1 MKKTFRL
8 LSALVC
14 AVMLASCLCACG
26 SGKDKDGN
34 SANIIADNP
43 DEHVKLVWY
52 IQQTEPQ
59 GFKEVM
65 EEANKQLKEKL
76 NITLDL
82 RCVEPGDYNSKMQ
95 LAAASGEEFD
105 LEWTSPYT
113 NNYQTNAIK
122 NAFMDIT
129 DYLETDELKYIR
141 NLYRD
146 AIWDACR
153 VNGKI
158 YAVPVEQVIY
168 NQDSILFMEEY
179 MKKYNINPYE
189 KLKSKDDLEDIFD
202 IVQAGEPGLIM
213 TVSDYGIWVEK
224 GTAMPGGWSI
234 DKNGIVTNFTDR
246 PGDRPERDLEN
257 SKRMRKWYEKGYF
270 PVDIATLTDTES
282 YYTQGKIL
290 TQYQRYLP
298 GVEGKA
304 RIRRGYN
311 VNIVPVSNK
320 IIERDSVQST
330 MTAVSFTSK
339 HPMRALKLLQL
350 LHRDADFLNLICY
363 GIEGRDYTKDPDNPK
378 RMNRDSG
385 AYYISEFKIG
395 SQFLAYLVPSYED
408 GVWEETKAEN
418 EAADIDPNIGFSFD
432 RKPVETE
439 ISNVSA
445 VNAEYKGMK
454 YGLYEDV
461 EGTYNERL
469 EKLDKAGMYI
479 IKEEIERQFKEWQ
492 ESK

>member
-52 IQQTEPQ
+52 IRTPEPR

-65 EEANKQLKEKL
+65 EEANKQLKDKL
-76 NITLDL
+76 NVTLDL
-82 RCVEPGDYNSKMQ
+82 HCVEPGDYDAKMQ

-105 LEWTSPYT
+105 LEWTAAGA
-113 NNYQTNAIK
+113 NDYQGNVTK

-129 DYLETDELKYIR
+129 DYLETDELKYIK

-158 YAVPVEQVIY
+158 YGIPVEQVIY
-168 NQDSILFMEEY
+168 NQDSIQFLKSY
-179 MKKYNINPYE
+179 MDKYNINPYE
-189 KLKSKDDLEDIFD
+189 KLKTMDDLEDIYAT
-202 IVQAGEPGLIM
+202 VHAGEPDLIM
-213 TVSDYGIWVEK
+213 TTAVYGVWFEK
-224 GTAMPGGWSI
+224 GTNLPGTWSI
-234 DKNGIVTNFTDR
+234 DKNGVVTDFSDR
-246 PGDRPERDLEN
+246 PNRGLEGA
-257 SKRMRKWYEKGYF
+257 KLARRWYENGYF
-270 PVDIATLTDTES
+270 PVDIATFSETES
-282 YYTQGKIL
+282 YLNQGKIL
-290 TQYQRYLP
+290 SYYQRYLP

-304 RIRRGYN
+304 KIKRGYD
-311 VNIVPVSNK
+311 VNIVPTSDK
-320 IIERDSVQST
+320 IISRSSVQST
-330 MTAVSFTSK
+330 LTAVSFTSK
-339 HPMRALKLLQL
+339 HPMRALKLVQL
-350 LHRDADFLNLICY
+350 LHQDADLLNLICY
-363 GIEGRDYTKDPDNPK
+363 GIEGRDYTKDPENPK

-385 AYYISEFKIG
+385 AYYVAEFMIG

-439 ISNVSA
+439 IANVSA
-445 VNAEYKGMK
+445 VTEEYKGMNF
-454 YGLYEDV
+454 GLYEDV
-461 EGTYNERL
+461 ESVYNERE
-469 EKLDKAGMYI
+469 EKYEKAGKYI
-479 IKEEIERQFKEWQ
+479 IKEEIERQFKEWK

>member
-52 IQQTEPQ
+52 IRTPEPQ

-65 EEANKQLKEKL
+65 EEANKQLKDKL
-76 NITLDL
+76 NVTLDL
-82 RCVEPGDYNSKMQ
+82 RCVEPGDYDAKMQ

-105 LEWTSPYT
+105 LEWTAAGA
-113 NNYQTNAIK
+113 NDYQGNVTK

-129 DYLETDELKYIR
+129 DYLETDELKYIK

-158 YAVPVEQVIY
+158 YGIPVEQVIY
-168 NQDSILFMEEY
+168 NQDSIQFLKSY
-179 MKKYNINPYE
+179 MDKYNINPYE
-189 KLKSKDDLEDIFD
+189 KLKTMDDLEDIYAT
-202 IVQAGEPGLIM
+202 VHAGEPDLIM
-213 TVSDYGIWVEK
+213 TTSMYGVWFEK
-224 GTAMPGGWSI
+224 GTNLPGTWSI
-234 DKNGIVTNFTDR
+234 DKNGVVTDFSDR
-246 PGDRPERDLEN
+246 PNRGLEGA
-257 SKRMRKWYEKGYF
+257 KIARRWYENGYF
-270 PVDIATLTDTES
+270 PVDIATFSETES
-282 YYTQGKIL
+282 YLNQGKIL
-290 TQYQRYLP
+290 SYYQRYLP

-304 RIRRGYN
+304 KIKRGYD
-311 VNIVPVSNK
+311 VNIVPTSDK
-320 IIERDSVQST
+320 IISRSSVQST
-330 MTAVSFTSK
+330 LTAVSFTSK
-339 HPMRALKLLQL
+339 HPMRALKLVQL
-350 LHRDADFLNLICY
+350 LHQDADLLNLICY
-363 GIEGRDYTKDPDNPK
+363 GIEGRDYTKDPENPK

-385 AYYISEFKIG
+385 AYYVAEFMIG

-439 ISNVSA
+439 IANVSA
-445 VNAEYKGMK
+445 VTEEYKGMSF
-454 YGLYEDV
+454 GLYEDV
-461 EGTYNERL
+461 ESVYNERE
-469 EKLDKAGMYI
+469 EKYGKAGKYI
-479 IKEEIERQFKEWQ
+479 IKEEIERQFKEWK

>member
-52 IQQTEPQ
+52 IRTSEPR

-65 EEANKQLKEKL
+65 EEANKQLKDKL
-76 NITLDL
+76 NVTLDL
-82 RCVEPGDYNSKMQ
+82 RCVEPGDYDAKMQ

-105 LEWTSPYT
+105 LEWTAAGA
-113 NNYQTNAIK
+113 NDYQSNVTK

-129 DYLETDELKYIR
+129 DYLETDELKYIK

-158 YAVPVEQVIY
+158 YGIPVEQVIY
-168 NQDSILFMEEY
+168 NQDSIQFLKSY
-179 MKKYNINPYE
+179 MDKYNINPYE
-189 KLKSKDDLEDIFD
+189 KLKTMDDLEDIYAT
-202 IVQAGEPGLIM
+202 VHAGEPDLIM
-213 TVSDYGIWVEK
+213 TTAVYGVWFEK
-224 GTAMPGGWSI
+224 GTNLPGTWSI
-234 DKNGIVTNFTDR
+234 DKNGVVTDFSDR
-246 PGDRPERDLEN
+246 PNRGLEGA
-257 SKRMRKWYEKGYF
+257 KLARRWYENGYF
-270 PVDIATLTDTES
+270 PVDIATFSETES
-282 YYTQGKIL
+282 YLNQGKIL
-290 TQYQRYLP
+290 SYYQRYLP

-304 RIRRGYN
+304 KIKRGYD
-311 VNIVPVSNK
+311 VNIVPTSDK
-320 IIERDSVQST
+320 IISRSSVQST
-330 MTAVSFTSK
+330 LTAVSFTSK
-339 HPMRALKLLQL
+339 HPMRALKLVQL
-350 LHRDADFLNLICY
+350 LHQDADLLNLICY
-363 GIEGRDYTKDPDNPK
+363 GIEGRDYTKDPENPK

-385 AYYISEFKIG
+385 AYYVAEFMIG

-408 GVWEETKAEN
+408 GVWEETRSEN

-439 ISNVSA
+439 IANVSA
-445 VNAEYKGMK
+445 VSEEYKGMNF
-454 YGLYEDV
+454 GLYEDV
-461 EGTYNERL
+461 ESVYNERE
-469 EKLDKAGMYI
+469 EKYEKAGKYI

>member
-52 IQQTEPQ
+52 IRTPEPR

-65 EEANKQLKEKL
+65 EEANKQLKDKL
-76 NITLDL
+76 NVTLDL
-82 RCVEPGDYNSKMQ
+82 RCVEPGDYDAKMQ

-105 LEWTSPYT
+105 LEWTAAGA
-113 NNYQTNAIK
+113 NDYQSNVTK

-129 DYLETDELKYIR
+129 DYLETDELKYIK

-158 YAVPVEQVIY
+158 YGIPVEQVIY
-168 NQDSILFMEEY
+168 NQDSIQFLKSY
-179 MKKYNINPYE
+179 MDKYNINPYE
-189 KLKSKDDLEDIFD
+189 KLKTMDDLEDIYAT
-202 IVQAGEPGLIM
+202 VHAGEPDLIM
-213 TVSDYGIWVEK
+213 TTAVYGVWFEK
-224 GTAMPGGWSI
+224 GTNLPGTWSI
-234 DKNGIVTNFTDR
+234 DKNGVVTDFSDR
-246 PGDRPERDLEN
+246 PNRGLEGA
-257 SKRMRKWYEKGYF
+257 KLARRWYENGYF
-270 PVDIATLTDTES
+270 PVDIATFSETES
-282 YYTQGKIL
+282 YLNQGKIL
-290 TQYQRYLP
+290 SYYQRYLP

-304 RIRRGYN
+304 KIKRGYD
-311 VNIVPVSNK
+311 VNIVPTSDK
-320 IIERDSVQST
+320 IISRSSVQST
-330 MTAVSFTSK
+330 LTAVSFTSK
-339 HPMRALKLLQL
+339 HPMRALKLVQL
-350 LHRDADFLNLICY
+350 LHQDADLLNLICY
-363 GIEGRDYTKDPDNPK
+363 GIEGRDYTKDPENPK

-385 AYYISEFKIG
+385 AYYVAEFMIG

-408 GVWEETKAEN
+408 GVWEETRSEN

-439 ISNVSA
+439 IANVSA
-445 VNAEYKGMK
+445 VSEEYKGMNF
-454 YGLYEDV
+454 GLYEDV
-461 EGTYNERL
+461 ESVYNERE
-469 EKLDKAGMYI
+469 EKYEKAGKYI

>member
-52 IQQTEPQ
+52 IRTPEPR

-65 EEANKQLKEKL
+65 EEANKQLKDKL
-76 NITLDL
+76 NVTLDL
-82 RCVEPGDYNSKMQ
+82 RCVEPGDYDAKMQ
-95 LAAASGEEFD
+95 LASASGEEFD
-105 LEWTSPYT
+105 LEWTAAGA
-113 NNYQTNAIK
+113 NDYQGNVTK

-129 DYLETDELKYIR
+129 DYLETDELKYIK

-158 YAVPVEQVIY
+158 YGIPVEQVIY
-168 NQDSILFMEEY
+168 NQDSIQFLKSY
-179 MKKYNINPYE
+179 MDKYNINPYE
-189 KLKSKDDLEDIFD
+189 KLKTMDDLEDIYAT
-202 IVQAGEPGLIM
+202 VHAGEPDLIM
-213 TVSDYGIWVEK
+213 TTAVYGVWFEK
-224 GTAMPGGWSI
+224 GTNLPGTWSI
-234 DKNGIVTNFTDR
+234 DKNGVVTDFSDR
-246 PGDRPERDLEN
+246 PNRGLEGA
-257 SKRMRKWYEKGYF
+257 KIARRWYENGYF
-270 PVDIATLTDTES
+270 PVDIATFSETES
-282 YYTQGKIL
+282 YLNQGKIL
-290 TQYQRYLP
+290 SYYQRYLP

-304 RIRRGYN
+304 KIKRGYD
-311 VNIVPVSNK
+311 VNIVPTSDK
-320 IIERDSVQST
+320 IISRSSVQST
-330 MTAVSFTSK
+330 LTAVSFTSK
-339 HPMRALKLLQL
+339 HPMRALKLVQL
-350 LHRDADFLNLICY
+350 LHQDADLLNLICY
-363 GIEGRDYTKDPDNPK
+363 GIEGRDYTKDPENPK

-385 AYYISEFKIG
+385 AYYVAEFMIG

-439 ISNVSA
+439 IANVSA
-445 VNAEYKGMK
+445 VTEEYKGMSF
-454 YGLYEDV
+454 GLYEDV
-461 EGTYNERL
+461 ESVYNERE
-469 EKLDKAGMYI
+469 EKYGKAGKYI
-479 IKEEIERQFKEWQ
+479 IKEEIERQFKEWK

>member
-52 IQQTEPQ
+52 IRTSEPQ

-65 EEANKQLKEKL
+65 EEANKQLKDKL
-76 NITLDL
+76 NVTLDL
-82 RCVEPGDYNSKMQ
+82 RCLEPGDYDAKMQ

-105 LEWTSPYT
+105 LEWTAAGA
-113 NNYQTNAIK
+113 NDYQGNVTK

-129 DYLETDELKYIR
+129 DYLETDELKYIK

-146 AIWDACR
+146 EIWDACR

-158 YAVPVEQVIY
+158 YGIPVEQVIY
-168 NQDSILFMEEY
+168 NQDSIQFLKSY
-179 MKKYNINPYE
+179 MDKYNINPYE
-189 KLKSKDDLEDIFD
+189 KLKTMDDLEDIYAT
-202 IVQAGEPGLIM
+202 VHAGEPDLIM
-213 TVSDYGIWVEK
+213 TTSTYGVWFEK
-224 GTAMPGGWSI
+224 GTNLPGTWSI
-234 DKNGIVTNFTDR
+234 DKNGVVTDFSDR
-246 PGDRPERDLEN
+246 PNRGLEGA
-257 SKRMRKWYEKGYF
+257 KLARRWYENGYF
-270 PVDIATLTDTES
+270 PVDIATFSETES
-282 YYTQGKIL
+282 YLNQGKIL
-290 TQYQRYLP
+290 SYYQRYLP

-304 RIRRGYN
+304 KIKRGYD
-311 VNIVPVSNK
+311 VNIVPTSDK
-320 IIERDSVQST
+320 IISRSSVQST
-330 MTAVSFTSK
+330 LTAVSFTSK
-339 HPMRALKLLQL
+339 HPMRALKLVQL
-350 LHRDADFLNLICY
+350 LHQDADLLNLICY
-363 GIEGRDYTKDPDNPK
+363 GIEGRDYTKDPENPK

-385 AYYISEFKIG
+385 AYYVAEFMIG

-439 ISNVSA
+439 IANVSA
-445 VNAEYKGMK
+445 VTEEYKGMSF
-454 YGLYEDV
+454 GLYEDV
-461 EGTYNERL
+461 ESVYNERE
-469 EKLDKAGMYI
+469 EKYEKAGKNI
-479 IKEEIERQFKEWQ
+479 IKEEIERQFKEWK

>member
-52 IQQTEPQ
+52 IRTPEPQ

-65 EEANKQLKEKL
+65 EEANKQLKDKL
-76 NITLDL
+76 NVTLDL
-82 RCVEPGDYNSKMQ
+82 RCVEPGDYDAKMQ

-105 LEWTSPYT
+105 LEWTAAGA
-113 NNYQTNAIK
+113 NDYQGNVTK

-129 DYLETDELKYIR
+129 DYLETDELKYIK

-158 YAVPVEQVIY
+158 YGIPVEQVIY
-168 NQDSILFMEEY
+168 NQDSIQFLKSY
-179 MKKYNINPYE
+179 MDKYNINPYE
-189 KLKSKDDLEDIFD
+189 KLKTMDDLEDIYAT
-202 IVQAGEPGLIM
+202 VHAGEPDLIM
-213 TVSDYGIWVEK
+213 TTAVYGVWFEK
-224 GTAMPGGWSI
+224 GTNLPGTWSI
-234 DKNGIVTNFTDR
+234 DKNGVVTDFSDR
-246 PGDRPERDLEN
+246 PNRGLEGA
-257 SKRMRKWYEKGYF
+257 KLARRWYENGYF
-270 PVDIATLTDTES
+270 PVDIATFSETES
-282 YYTQGKIL
+282 YLNQGKIL
-290 TQYQRYLP
+290 SYYQRYLP

-304 RIRRGYN
+304 KIKRGYD
-311 VNIVPVSNK
+311 VNIVPTSDK
-320 IIERDSVQST
+320 IISRSSVQST
-330 MTAVSFTSK
+330 LTAVSFTSK
-339 HPMRALKLLQL
+339 HPMRALKLVQL
-350 LHRDADFLNLICY
+350 LHQDADLLNLICY
-363 GIEGRDYTKDPDNPK
+363 GIEGRDYTKDPENPK

-385 AYYISEFKIG
+385 AYYVAEFMIG

-408 GVWEETKAEN
+408 GVWEETRSEN

-439 ISNVSA
+439 IANVSA
-445 VNAEYKGMK
+445 VSEEYKGMNF
-454 YGLYEDV
+454 GLYEDV
-461 EGTYNERL
+461 ESVYNERE
-469 EKLDKAGMYI
+469 EKYEKAGKYI

>member
-52 IQQTEPQ
+52 IRTPEPR

-65 EEANKQLKEKL
+65 EEANKQLKDKL
-76 NITLDL
+76 NVTLDL
-82 RCVEPGDYNSKMQ
+82 RCVEPGDYDAKMQ

-105 LEWTSPYT
+105 LEWTAAGA
-113 NNYQTNAIK
+113 NDYQSNVTK

-129 DYLETDELKYIR
+129 DYLETDELKYIK

-158 YAVPVEQVIY
+158 YGIPVEQVIY
-168 NQDSILFMEEY
+168 NQDSIQFLKNY
-179 MKKYNINPYE
+179 MDKYNINPYE
-189 KLKSKDDLEDIFD
+189 KLKTMDDLEDIYAT
-202 IVQAGEPGLIM
+202 VHAGEPDLIM
-213 TVSDYGIWVEK
+213 TTAVYGVWFEK
-224 GTAMPGGWSI
+224 GTNLPGTWSI
-234 DKNGIVTNFTDR
+234 DKNGVVTDFSDR
-246 PGDRPERDLEN
+246 PNRGLEGA
-257 SKRMRKWYEKGYF
+257 KLARRWYENGYF
-270 PVDIATLTDTES
+270 PVDIATFSETES
-282 YYTQGKIL
+282 YLNQGKIL
-290 TQYQRYLP
+290 SYYQRYLP

-304 RIRRGYN
+304 KIKRGYD
-311 VNIVPVSNK
+311 VNIVPTSDK
-320 IIERDSVQST
+320 IISRSSVQST
-330 MTAVSFTSK
+330 LTAVSFTSK
-339 HPMRALKLLQL
+339 HPMRALKLVQL
-350 LHRDADFLNLICY
+350 LHQDADLLNLICY
-363 GIEGRDYTKDPDNPK
+363 GIEGRDYTKDPENPK

-385 AYYISEFKIG
+385 AYYVAEFMIG

-408 GVWEETKAEN
+408 GVWEETRSEN

-439 ISNVSA
+439 IANVSA
-445 VNAEYKGMK
+445 VSEEYKGMNF
-454 YGLYEDV
+454 GLYEDV
-461 EGTYNERL
+461 ESIYNERE
-469 EKLDKAGMYI
+469 EKYEKAGKYI